1 MDISLLGI
9 LALVCAVVGV
19 VGCIAPI
26 LPGTPICYVAI
37 LLCQWAGA
45 GFATQDLIV
54 WAVIAVVVTLIDN
67 FLPVWMTKRFGGS
80 KAATRGSMIGII
92 VGFFAGPLGLILGP
106 FFGALIG
113 ELTHNGTDSARAF
126 KVAFGSFAA
135 FICGTGMKLV
145 AAVYLTVQVVNF
157 VF

>member
-1 MDISLLGI
+1 MDITLLGI
-9 LALVCAVVGV
+9 LALICAVVGV
-19 VGCIAPI
+19 VGCVVPI

-45 GFATQDLIV
+45 GFATNDLIV
-54 WAVIAVVVTLIDN
+54 WAAIAAIVTLVDTY
-67 FLPVWMTKRFGGS
+67 LPVWMTKRFGGS

-113 ELTHNGTDSARAF
+113 ELTQNGNDSARAF

-135 FICGTGMKLV
+135 FICGTGLKLI
-145 AAVYLTVQVVNF
+145 ASVYLTIKVVNF